1 MARISGYEQLDEAV
15 QAIVTGLG
23 DATAGSPHAGGDART
38 VPLLRVAAAL
48 RDLPR
53 ESFKAR
59 LKSDLRRSASMAT
72 LAEPV
77 PAIRAAAAAYL
88 TVKNAARAIEFYK
101 RAFGAIEKGR
111 LSTPSGEIGHA
122 EIEIGG
128 STIMLSD
135 EFPEYGGISPETLGG
150 SPMKMHLY
158 VDDVDAFSERAV
170 AEGAK
175 ITRPIAD
182 QFYGDRSGHLADPF
196 GYTWIVA
203 THKEVVSL
211 EEIQKRFSAMAPPP
225 ERKRTGVSPVPEG
238 YRTLATYL
246 VARDADGL
254 IDFVTKTFGA
264 EEKFRSVGSAGGR
277 HAELRIGDSMLMI
290 GGGIPGGSWKG
301 EPLPSA
307 FHVYVPDC
315 DAVYR
320 RALAA
325 GATSITQPR
334 DQEYGERSGSV
345 KDPAGNFWYIATYKG
360 ENYKWAGA
368 PDVQPY
374 LHPLRVEPVVHFLKR
389 AFGAQEMGRYSTPDG
404 VVHHTTIKI
413 GDSFMEMG
421 EAQGIY
427 QPMPTMF
434 YLYVPNCDELY
445 QRALAA
451 GATAMSA
458 PADQP
463 YGDRSGAVKDVFG
476 NQWYI
481 ATHIKDVENS
491 PS

>member
-1 MARISGYEQLDEAV
+1 MAKVSVYEQLDQAV
-15 QAIVTGLG
+15 QAIVTRLSDAKGGTSRAKG
-23 DATAGSPHAGGDART
+23 DVRVA
-38 VPLLRVAAAL
+38 PLIRVAAEL

-53 ESFKAR
+53 ENFRAR
-59 LKSDLRRSASMAT
+59 LKFDLRRISMAT

-77 PAIRAAAAAYL
+77 PAIRQGATAYL
-88 TVKNAARAIEFYK
+88 TVRNAAGAIEFYK
-101 RAFGAIEKGR
+101 RAFGAGEKGR
-111 LSTPSGEIGHA
+111 LSMPTGEIGHA

-158 VDDVDAFSERAV
+158 VDDVDAFAERAV
-170 AEGAK
+170 AAGAK

-182 QFYGDRSGHLADPF
+182 QFYGDRSGYIADPF

-203 THKEVVSL
+203 THKEMVSL
-211 EEIQKRFSAMAPPP
+211 EELQKRFAAMAARP
-225 ERKRTGVSPVPEG
+225 EKKATGVSPVPKG
-238 YRTLATYL
+238 YHTLTTYL

-254 IDFVTKTFGA
+254 IDFVSKTFGA

-277 HAELRIGDSMLMI
+277 HAELRIGDSMIMV
-290 GGGIPGGSWKG
+290 GGGIAGGAWKG
-301 EPLPSA
+301 DPLPSA

-315 DAVYR
+315 DAVYQ
-320 RALAA
+320 RALDA
-325 GATSITQPR
+325 GATSIAAPR

-345 KDPAGNFWYIATYKG
+345 KDPAGNFWYIATFRG
-360 ENYKWAGA
+360 ENYKWPGA

-374 LHPLRVEPVVHFLKR
+374 LHPLRAEPVINFVKR
-389 AFGAQEMGRYSTPDG
+389 AFGAEELGRYTSPDG
-404 VVHHTTIKI
+404 VMHHTTVKI

-421 EAQGIY
+421 EAQGVY

-445 QRALAA
+445 HRAVAA
-451 GATAMSA
+451 GATSISA
-458 PADQP
+458 PADLP

-481 ATHIKDVENS
+481 ATHIEDVM
-491 PS
+491 